1 MDDAVA
7 RAAVDLGGR
16 AFSEIRIDPD
26 YGLGSHV
33 LASLAQAGR
42 LALHVDAS
50 GRDAHHT
57 TEAAYKAV
65 GRALRSAVRLESGG
79 IPSTKGVV

>member
-1 MDDAVA
+1 MDEALA

-16 AFSEIRIDPD
+16 PFAELRVEPD
-26 YGLGSHV
+26 VGLGSHV

-42 LALHVDAS
+42 MAIHVES
-50 GRDAHHT
+50 TGRDAHHV

-65 GRALRSAVRLESGG
+65 GRALRVALRLESKG